1 MKLFRA
7 TLVLWLIAILRGVSG
22 EAGKSSHWTT
32 ERYFSPRVNLL
43 ITFSK
48 QLSSTSSAALHDSG
62 AKAIQTAEPNK
73 IHKNMIIYFC
83 ATVLPRGVT
92 TINSYLTLVRT
103 SPCHTFWALTRLPV
117 LNERSRM
124 LLKAITFLLS
134 VYDSRARVESLPW
147 TDAIT
152 VDTSLEAESLT
163 CTL

>member
-32 ERYFSPRVNLL
+32 ERCFSPRVNLL

-92 TINSYLTLVRT
+92 TITSYLTLVRT
-103 SPCHTFWALTRLPV
+103 SLCHTF
-117 LNERSRM
+117 ER
-124 LLKAITFLLS
+124 
-134 VYDSRARVESLPW
+134 
-147 TDAIT
+147 
-152 VDTSLEAESLT
+152 
-163 CTL
+163 

>member
-7 TLVLWLIAILRGVSG
+7 TLVLWLIAILLGVSG
-22 EAGKSSHWTT
+22 EAGKSSHRTI
-32 ERYFSPRVNLL
+32 ERCFSPRVNLL

-62 AKAIQTAEPNK
+62 AKGFKMRSQTK
-73 IHKNMIIYFC
+73 FIKTWLYFC
-83 ATVLPRGVT
+83 AIVLPRGVT

-103 SPCHTFWALTRLPV
+103 SLCHTFWALTRLPV

-163 CTL
+163 RAL